1 MGEESVTPVSQPSGL
16 GALSASMFTEPDMK
30 SEAIQRAQVGSL
42 MGANG
47 NNEPQ
52 NKTPRK
58 QSPALA
64 TRPKKYALEIWVEIK
79 TSAGV
84 HTAPEEDS
92 YSVDFAIDTIN
103 RAYPGCTGMY
113 LGVVDH
119 MLAFYGK
126 KTNPRVGLLIG
137 QAVATSKV
145 IANIPTWMGYF
156 ARWRVKCVSISKASE
171 ILAGCKRIEKENLR
185 RARWELQQ
193 RLSTMQLDS
202 TLSAT
207 ARPFQPRV
215 TPQSSQEDD
224 APRSHPVQHGLAG
237 SSPTPDFA
245 PDSPMRRALPSPHQS
260 SDDDGVSTNTSIS
273 DKLPCR
279 RHGSRRS

>member
-1 MGEESVTPVSQPSGL
+1 MATQSSKPSGQVSFPTTPMGEESVTQVSQPSGL
-16 GALSASMFTEPDMK
+16 GELSASMFTEPDRK
-30 SEAIQRAQVGSL
+30 SEVLQRAQVGSL

-58 QSPALA
+58 QSPTSA
-64 TRPKKYALEIWVEIK
+64 TRPKKYALEMWVEIE

-84 HTAPEEDS
+84 HTAPKEDS

-103 RAYPGCTGMY
+103 HAYPGCTGMY
-113 LGVVDH
+113 IGVVGH

-126 KTNPRVGLLIG
+126 KTNPRAGLLIG
-137 QAVATSKV
+137 QTVAASKAVT
-145 IANIPTWMGYF
+145 NIPTWMGYF

-171 ILAGCKRIEKENLR
+171 ILVGCKRIEKENLR

-193 RLSTMQLDS
+193 RFSTMQLDS

-215 TPQSSQEDD
+215 TLQSSQEDD
-224 APRSHPVQHGLAG
+224 ALRSHPV
-237 SSPTPDFA
+237 
-245 PDSPMRRALPSPHQS
+245 
-260 SDDDGVSTNTSIS
+260 
-273 DKLPCR
+273 
-279 RHGSRRS
+279 